1 MKKNNAAPV
10 CEGAIVTALTVLLL
24 TMGMY
29 VPVLGSF
36 CGLVSGIPLLWLII
50 RRNVGVSVAALIAS
64 LALIFALTGDIISGP
79 LSAFILLLPYMT
91 AGYCIGRD
99 VKYYPT
105 LCAVT
110 VAVLFGNLIDI
121 MLLNSMSGG
130 NAVAQILD
138 GASETMRTTVG
149 QYAAAADST
158 GQLMSVFSEA
168 LENTKQAVLSYFP
181 TIMIIA
187 SVVLGYLLLSLGIFF
202 AARLRIKK
210 YDYVKFCM
218 IRLPKTTVIIAI
230 VLMLIT
236 FFSNDNTVYTLAL
249 RNITA
254 LISFAFAVGG
264 LSYAD
269 FKLKNKIPSGY
280 KRFLVYL
287 LVAVLGYL
295 FISLIFYAL
304 MLVGMLDS
312 NLNLRLI
319 RRAGGS
325 NEK

>member
-1 MKKNNAAPV
+1 MKKSNAAPV

-36 CGLVSGIPLLWLII
+36 CGLVSGVPLLWLMI
-50 RRNVGVSVAALIAS
+50 RRSTGVSVAALAAS

-105 LCAVT
+105 LLAVT
-110 VAVLFGNLIDI
+110 AAVLFGNIIDI
-121 MLLNSMSGG
+121 MLLNAMSGG
-130 NAVAQILD
+130 NAVSQILD
-138 GASETMRTTVG
+138 GAAETMKNTLG
-149 QYAAAADST
+149 QYASAADAG
-158 GQLMSVFSEA
+158 GQLMSA
-168 LENTKQAVLSYFP
+168 LTDALDHTKQAVLNYFP

-187 SVVLGYLLLSLGIFF
+187 SAVLGYILLSIGIFF

-218 IRLPKTTVIIAI
+218 IHLPKSTVVIAI

-236 FFSNDNTVYTLAL
+236 FFSNDGTVYTLAL
-249 RNITA
+249 QNITA
-254 LISFAFAVGG
+254 LISFAFAVEG
-264 LSYAD
+264 LSYVD
-269 FKLKNKIPSGY
+269 FKLKNKIQSGY
-280 KRFLVYL
+280 KRFWIYL
-287 LVAVLGYL
+287 LIAVLGYL
-295 FISLIFYAL
+295 FITLIFYAL

-312 NLNLRLI
+312 NLNLRAI
-319 RRAGGS
+319 MKAGGS

>member
-36 CGLVSGIPLLWLII
+36 CGLVSGIPLLWLMI
-50 RRNVGVSVAALIAS
+50 RRSTGVSVAALVAS

-99 VKYYPT
+99 IKYFPT

-110 VAVLFGNLIDI
+110 AAVLFGNIIDI
-121 MLLNSMSGG
+121 MLLNAMSGG
-130 NAVAQILD
+130 NAVNQMLD
-138 GASETMRTTVG
+138 GAAETMKNTVG
-149 QYAAAADST
+149 QYAAADAG
-158 GQLMSVFSEA
+158 GQLMSAVTDA
-168 LENTKQAVLSYFP
+168 LDRTKQTVLSYFP
-181 TIMIIA
+181 TIMIVA
-187 SVVLGYLLLSLGIFF
+187 SVILGYILLSLGIFF

-210 YDYVKFCM
+210 YNYVKFCM
-218 IRLPKTTVIIAI
+218 IRLPKSTVIIAI
-230 VLMLIT
+230 ILMLIT
-236 FFSNDNTVYTLAL
+236 FFTNDDTVYTLAL

-254 LISFAFAVGG
+254 LLSFAFAVEG

-269 FKLKNKIPSGY
+269 FKLKNKIQSGY

-287 LVAVLGYL
+287 LVAVLGYI

-304 MLVGMLDS
+304 MLVGMLDA
-312 NLNLRLI
+312 NLDLRAI

-325 NEK
+325 HEE